1 MFDFGWQEFM
11 MIAFVLVLVVGPKD
25 LPKVLRSFSK
35 ITGQAR
41 SVAREFTKSLEE
53 VAGEADVKGVKQMV
67 ADIKS
72 GNLEDMAKIVD
83 DKITPDVKS
92 AGEAVELS
100 SIKENMRS
108 VQDAA
113 KIISQTQSEVIRTS
127 ETPDAADTLTSPSP
141 RDKA

>member
-25 LPKVLRSFSK
+25 LPKMLRSFTK

-41 SVAREFTKSLEE
+41 KMAREFSKSLEE

-67 ADIKS
+67 ADLKT
-72 GNLEDMAKIVD
+72 GNLEDVARIVD
-83 DKITPDVKS
+83 DKISPDVQSIGSS
-92 AGEAVELS
+92 ADVS
-100 SIKENMRS
+100 SIKENIQA

-113 KIISQTQSEVIRTS
+113 KTMSDTQANLSST
-127 ETPDAADTLTSPSP
+127 ETPSSEQ
-141 RDKA
+141 DKA